1 MSRATTLPLAI
12 GAPSEILR
20 GEAVTAMGVKMS
32 RVPGLVLVSTLV
44 LTTGGCATGLGGGD
58 YTRDQVRG
66 EQSVRTGVVDSVRAV
81 RIEGT
86 RSGLGALGGVGGA
99 SIGQGNGSIAGAIAG
114 AIIGGLVGN
123 AAEDYGTRRPGVE
136 VTVLLD
142 SGKMVAI
149 TQEADE
155 QFKPGD
161 RVRIL
166 SGNGITRV
174 TH

>member
-1 MSRATTLPLAI
+1 
-12 GAPSEILR
+12 
-20 GEAVTAMGVKMS
+20 MS
-32 RVPGLVLVSTLV
+32 RVVELIVLSSLVLSV
-44 LTTGGCATGLGGGD
+44 GGCATGLGGGD
-58 YTRDQVRG
+58 YSRDQVRG

-86 RSGLGALGGVGGA
+86 RSGLGALGGAALGGVGGA

-123 AAEDYGTRRPGVE
+123 AAEEYGTHRPGVE

-166 SGNGITRV
+166 SGNGATRV

>member
-1 MSRATTLPLAI
+1 
-12 GAPSEILR
+12 
-20 GEAVTAMGVKMS
+20 MS
-32 RVPGLVLVSTLV
+32 RVVEWLLLSSFVLSA
-44 LTTGGCATGLGGGD
+44 GGCATGLGGGD
-58 YTRDQVRG
+58 YARDQVRG

-86 RSGLGALGGVGGA
+86 RSGLGALGGAALGGVGGA
-99 SIGQGNGSIAGAIAG
+99 SIGQGNGSVAGAIVG
-114 AIIGGLVGN
+114 AIIGGLAGN
-123 AAEDYGTRRPGVE
+123 AAEEYGTHRPGVE
-136 VTVLLD
+136 VTILLD

-166 SGNGITRV
+166 SGNGVTRV